1 MGELKAAIIA
11 GGQGTRIRA
20 ISGDAMPK
28 ALVPVAG
35 EPIVFRQFELLRRHG
50 VQEIAMMA
58 GYLSDVLL
66 DAVRPRMREL
76 GLTLHPFVEPE
87 ALGTAGALG
96 LARERLS
103 DNDFLV
109 LYGDIAIEMD
119 LNALVHFHQ
128 QHHAV
133 LTVVAHPN
141 DHPHESDL
149 LVADS
154 RGMVSEV
161 LYRGARMPGYY
172 RNLVPSAVYCCSP
185 RVFDH
190 IAPNRKQDFIK
201 DLIPHLLACGESV
214 YAYNTTEYLRDMG
227 TVARYEL
234 VEHDIETGLMS
245 KMNRNQ
251 KRPTIFLDRDGVL
264 NEERDWKGVTE
275 AAQLTVL
282 PGAAEAVKLI
292 NDAAWLAVVV
302 TNQPQIAKGFTTEAE
317 LDRIFAK
324 LETELGFGGAKL
336 DRVYYC
342 PHHPERGFEGE
353 IPELK
358 IACDCRKPRPGM
370 LYRAIQELPVD
381 MGEAYLIGD
390 RKADIALAREVGIGA
405 FGVRTGYGCQ
415 DCNPECE
422 PDLLFQDVLEAVSFA
437 VHGVPAARELS
448 LDINAA
454 LGENAPPFLI
464 AIDGQASAGKTC
476 FSYDLCRR
484 LKSLGHDT
492 VRLSIGRPWGESG
505 SKVIVTSSR
514 GAVMP
519 FRSAG
524 DFLEVIA
531 HEIAPPYREFL
542 GGRPAAAIVIDGV
555 LPAGGDVPA
564 IVDRRIYLDTA
575 PGILDSR
582 RRALCAWRGLGPDA
596 VKDYLT
602 RMQQEESVLAAAQ
615 RQAADIVI
623 VGTTEGLHYDHN
635 AGAV

>member
-1 MGELKAAIIA
+1 MGGLKAAIIA

-20 ISGDAMPK
+20 ISGDAIPK

-35 EPIVFRQFELLRRHG
+35 EPIVFRQFELLQRHG

-66 DAVRPRMREL
+66 DAVRPKMREL

-96 LARERLS
+96 MAREYLA
-103 DNDFLV
+103 DGDFLV

-119 LNALVHFHQ
+119 LNALAQFHVRNR
-128 QHHAV
+128 AI

-154 RGMVSEV
+154 GGLVSEV
-161 LYRGARMPGYY
+161 LYRGTRTPGYY

-185 RVFDH
+185 RVFEH
-190 IAPNRKQDFIK
+190 IAPDKKQDFIK
-201 DLIPHLLACGESV
+201 DLIPCLLARGESV

-275 AAQLTVL
+275 ADELTVL

-342 PHHPERGFEGE
+342 PHHPEQGFEGE

-370 LYRAIQELPVD
+370 ILRATEELPVD
-381 MGEAYLIGD
+381 MHQAYLVGD

-415 DCNPECE
+415 DCSAEFEPE
-422 PDLLFQDVLEAVSFA
+422 LMFHDVLEAASFA
-437 VHGVPAARELS
+437 VHGIPAARELA
-448 LDINAA
+448 LDIN
-454 LGENAPPFLI
+454 ETIRQSEAPLRI
-464 AIDGQASAGKTC
+464 AIGGRTLAGKTC
-476 FSYDLCRR
+476 FAFDLCRR
-484 LKSLGHDT
+484 LKAHGHDA
-492 VRLSIGRPWGESG
+492 VRLSIGAPLGESG
-505 SKVIVTSSR
+505 SEVIVTSSR
-514 GAVMP
+514 GPRMP
-519 FRSAG
+519 FRSVS
-524 DFLEVIA
+524 DFLDLIA
-531 HEIAPPYREFL
+531 YESAPSYQDLL
-542 GGRPAAAIVIDGV
+542 GGRPAVVIVIDGG
-555 LPAGGDVPA
+555 LPAVRDA
-564 IVDRRIYLDTA
+564 SANVDRRVYLDIA
-575 PGILDSR
+575 PEILDSR
-582 RRALCAWRGLGPDA
+582 RRALCAWRGLEA
-596 VKDYLT
+596 EATTDYLT
-602 RMQQEESVLAAAQ
+602 RVQQEESELAAAQ